1 MTMQPD
7 PILSALLALEIQIQA
22 AIAKQAARVVYDFM
36 TQHGLQDLQTGTE
49 RVIPAGHGTDELL
62 VGAVSRVPHELFSWG
77 GGDVN
82 YHLPR
87 AALAE
92 YLGAQ
97 AAAAEGGPRR

>member
-7 PILSALLALEIQIQA
+7 PILSALLVQEIQIRE

-49 RVIPAGHGTDELL
+49 RVIPAGHETDEQL
-62 VGAVSRVPHELFSWG
+62 VGAVSRVPHELFSWDG
-77 GGDVN
+77 GTVN

-87 AALAE
+87 ATIAN

-97 AAAAEGGPRR
+97 TAAAAGGARS

>member
-7 PILSALLALEIQIQA
+7 ATLTALMAQETQIQE
-22 AIAKQAARVVYDFM
+22 AITKQATRVVHDFM
-36 TQHGLQDLQTGTE
+36 TQHGLHDLQTGTG
-49 RVIPAGHGTDELL
+49 RVIPSGHETDDQLIS
-62 VGAVSRVPHELFSWG
+62 AVSRLPHRVFSWG

-92 YLGAQ
+92 YLGTQ
-97 AAAAEGGPRR
+97 TAAAEGGPRS